1 MRLCKL
7 TVTSTQSANAVTVF
21 VPEKLLAEVRFF
33 LCQRGYGVA
42 KAFDSPTVC
51 ESVDAALAAVES
63 GLRGP
68 GS

>member
-21 VPEKLLAEVRFF
+21 VPQKILAEVRFC
-33 LCQRGYGVA
+33 LYQRGYGVA

-51 ESVDAALAAVES
+51 ESVRDALTAVES